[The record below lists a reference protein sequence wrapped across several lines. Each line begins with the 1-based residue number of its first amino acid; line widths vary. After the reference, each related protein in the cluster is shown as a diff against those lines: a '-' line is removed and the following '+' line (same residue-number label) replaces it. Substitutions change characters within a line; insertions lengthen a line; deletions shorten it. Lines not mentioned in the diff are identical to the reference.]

1 MENRLIPIENRNSSL
16 ISKKGVNQNLIPI
29 YGWTSE
35 VDSHEGERGFGN
47 RSGDVQRMNPILR

>member
-1 MENRLIPIENRNSSL
+1 MENSLIPIEDRSSRL

-35 VDSHEGERGFGN
+35 VDSHKGEGGFGN
-47 RSGDVQRMNPILR
+47 MSGDIQRMNPILR